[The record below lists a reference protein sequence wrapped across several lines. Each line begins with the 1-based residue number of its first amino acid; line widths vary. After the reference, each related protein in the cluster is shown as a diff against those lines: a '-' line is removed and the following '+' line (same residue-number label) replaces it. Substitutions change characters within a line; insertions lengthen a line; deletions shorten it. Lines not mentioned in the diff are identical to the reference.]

1 MQLKA
6 LDSQQRVRIGRA
18 LGVVSRI
25 NRRPIWQEMMN
36 AAHEKLVEEEKKRT
50 AGVDLASRM
59 RGKGPKEI
67 RRERNRLSA
76 KMSRLRKRVR
86 LEFLQKTSINLKA
99 QISCLEQHLSITS
112 KEQPIAPN
120 GDDSK

>member
-1 MQLKA
+1 
-6 LDSQQRVRIGRA
+6 
-18 LGVVSRI
+18 
-25 NRRPIWQEMMN
+25 MMN

-86 LEFLQKTSINLKA
+86 LDFLQKTSINLKA
-99 QISCLEQHLSITS
+99 QISCLEQHLNITS
-112 KEQPIAPN
+112 KEQSIAPN